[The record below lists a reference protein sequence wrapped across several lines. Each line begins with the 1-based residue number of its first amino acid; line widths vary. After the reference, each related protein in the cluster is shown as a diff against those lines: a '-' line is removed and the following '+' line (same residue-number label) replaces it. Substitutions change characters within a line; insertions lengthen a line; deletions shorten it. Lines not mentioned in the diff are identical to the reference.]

1 MTKKEV
7 YEHLQKILGTT
18 NDAEIARRLAIEDR
32 QKIKQWAD
40 GRRQND
46 ITTAIMSL
54 LITELERRNATD
66 TKQA

>member
-1 MTKKEV
+1 MTKKGV
-7 YEHLQKILGTT
+7 YEYLQKMLGTT
-18 NDAEIARRLAIEDR
+18 SDAEIARQLAIEDR